1 VLEAAGFEVKVYQ
14 KSMCCGR
21 PLYDW
26 GMLKQA
32 RKQLE
37 EILNVVGP
45 DVAKGIPVVILEPS
59 CASVFRD
66 ELRNLMPEREDA
78 KRLAENV
85 YLLSEFLEKF
95 VPDVLRPNA
104 GSSAMVQFHC
114 HHSSILGRDAE
125 ESILSRSGI
134 NAETLDAG
142 CCGMAGAFGFEKE
155 HYDVSMK
162 IAEQKL
168 LPKLLEMSKDCAILA
183 NGFSCREQIE
193 QSLGVKTLHLAEILS
208 NSSER
213 N

>member
-1 VLEAAGFEVKVYQ
+1 
-14 KSMCCGR
+14 MCCGR

-37 EILNVVGP
+37 EILNVIGP
-45 DVAKGIPVVILEPS
+45 DVAKGVPIVVLEPS

-95 VPDVLRPNA
+95 VPDVLQPSKA
-104 GSSAMVQFHC
+104 TSAMVQFHC
-114 HHSSILGRDAE
+114 HHISILGKDDE
-125 ESILSRSGI
+125 ESILRRSGI
-134 NAETLDAG
+134 NAEILDAG

-155 HYDVSMK
+155 HYAVSMK
-162 IAEQKL
+162 IYEGKV
-168 LPKLLEMSKDCAILA
+168 LPKLRKADKECVVIA
-183 NGFSCREQIE
+183 NGFSCREQLE
-193 QSLGVKTLHLAEILS
+193 QSLGVKTLHLAEILI
-208 NSSER
+208 NSSEKY
-213 N
+213 